1 MFQVLGINFC
11 LFPLILIAKVRVT
24 WSLWSWVIV
33 GHQTEEVDVIDEM
46 VEVFAV
52 EKSFLIFMINRRW
65 NGQDKDLVG
74 FTDLTG
80 YRLDLRIKLK
90 TKHSLTNNYLSNSNT
105 NMKTSTMLSWIGA
118 VFVNNSLFEKIKII
132 FLRDNLIKFVYQ
144 LDTQTIE

>member
-1 MFQVLGINFC
+1 
-11 LFPLILIAKVRVT
+11 
-24 WSLWSWVIV
+24 
-33 GHQTEEVDVIDEM
+33 M

-132 FLRDNLIKFVYQ
+132 FLRDNLIKF
-144 LDTQTIE
+144 DTQTIE

>member
-132 FLRDNLIKFVYQ
+132 FLRDNLIKF
-144 LDTQTIE
+144 DTQTIE

>member
-1 MFQVLGINFC
+1 MFQALGIKYNFC

-144 LDTQTIE
+144 E